1 MSRKRTGT
9 KKSKPEVPLSSE
21 DRNLFNTAWETART
35 HHGREFTF
43 YLPGMIRYGKERG
56 RYPAISITGDRC
68 DLQCE
73 HCKGKLLKPMLNAE
87 NPEQLVESC
96 QNASRSGAHGILLTG
111 GSDIKGRLPWGRFRA
126 AIQTISEKT
135 SLHISAHTGFPDH
148 ATCSLLKK
156 AGVVQALI
164 DVMGDEET
172 ATRVYHLSSLEQ
184 VHNAL
189 ERIKNS
195 GLELIP
201 HIVAGL
207 YYGNIR
213 AEYEALEIIRRYKPK
228 ALVIVVLTPLQ
239 GTPMFHVSPPSPLEI
254 GRLIARARLTMPE
267 VPISL
272 GCERPRN
279 RDGWVMEKLAIRAGV
294 NRMAVWSDSAVQEA
308 KNLDLKPRFQATC
321 CSLSYRPEF
330 CNRPNGSLNEPPAA
344 PDFLY
349 PNDKKN

>member
-1 MSRKRTGT
+1 MSSKRTRVND
-9 KKSKPEVPLSSE
+9 PELEVSLSSE
-21 DRNLFNTAWETART
+21 DRHLFNAAWETARAN
-35 HHGREFTF
+35 HGREFTF

-68 DLQCE
+68 DLQYE
-73 HCKGKLLKPMLNAE
+73 HCKGKLLEPMWKAE
-87 NPEQLVESC
+87 DPARLGEMC
-96 QNASRSGAHGILLTG
+96 QKFARNGAHGILLSG
-111 GSDIKGRLPWGRFRA
+111 GSDQRGRLPWKQYGKEIKRIKDDTALF
-126 AIQTISEKT
+126 
-135 SLHISAHTGFPDH
+135 ISAHTGFIDPCT
-148 ATCSLLKK
+148 AKSIKR

-172 ATRVYHLSSLEQ
+172 ATRVYHLSSLKQ
-184 VHNAL
+184 VHSAL
-189 ERIKNS
+189 RGIKKS

-207 YYGNIR
+207 YYGNIK
-213 AEYEALEIIRRYKPK
+213 AEREALEIIRFYRPN

-239 GTPMFHVSPPSPLEI
+239 GTPMFNVSPPSPLET
-254 GRLIARARLTMPE
+254 GRLIARARLMMPE

-279 RDGWVMEKLAIRAGV
+279 RDGWVMEKLAIQAGA
-294 NRMAVWSDSAVQEA
+294 NRMAVWSDSAIQEA

-330 CNRPNGSLNEPPAA
+330 GATGPMG
-344 PDFLY
+344 F
-349 PNDKKN
+349 

>member
-1 MSRKRTGT
+1 MLKAES
-9 KKSKPEVPLSSE
+9 PERL
-21 DRNLFNTAWETART
+21 DA
-35 HHGREFTF
+35 
-43 YLPGMIRYGKERG
+43 M
-56 RYPAISITGDRC
+56 
-68 DLQCE
+68 
-73 HCKGKLLKPMLNAE
+73 
-87 NPEQLVESC
+87 C
-96 QNASRSGAHGILLTG
+96 QNFAKNGAHGILLTG
-111 GSDIKGRLPWGRFRA
+111 GSDQKGRLPWKQYEA
-126 AIQTISEKT
+126 TIKKIKDDT
-135 SLHISAHTGFPDH
+135 PLFLSAHTGFIEPPT
-148 ATCSLLKK
+148 AKSLKQ

-189 ERIKNS
+189 EGIKNS

-330 CNRPNGSLNEPPAA
+330 CSRPNGSLNEPPAA